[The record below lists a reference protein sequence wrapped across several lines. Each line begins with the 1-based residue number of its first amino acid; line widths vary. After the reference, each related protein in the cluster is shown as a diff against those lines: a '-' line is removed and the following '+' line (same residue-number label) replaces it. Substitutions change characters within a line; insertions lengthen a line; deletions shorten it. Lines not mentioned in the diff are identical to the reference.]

1 MKRIGLLLL
10 VFVLVG
16 ALVAG
21 CGAPAKKKI
30 VIGLDDHFAPMGF
43 RDDKNNLVGFDI
55 DMAKEAGKRLNMDV
69 EFKPIDWNSKEV
81 ELNSKRID
89 MIWNGLTV
97 TEKRKENILFSKP
110 YMADHH
116 VIVVLANSPIKSK
129 ADLAGKIVAT
139 QEGSSTVDAILKEP
153 QIANSLKELKKYPDN
168 VVTFIDLKAGRADAV
183 VIDEISA
190 RYYITKKSKEAD
202 AYKIIDDKFPA
213 SFMAV
218 GLRKSDT
225 ELQAQLQ
232 KVLDDMKKDGAS
244 AKISKEWFGED
255 LVL

>member
-153 QIANSLKELKKYPDN
+153 QIANSMKELKKYPDN
-168 VVTFIDLKAGRADAV
+168 VVTFIDLKAGRVEAI

-190 RYYITKKSKEAD
+190 RYYITKKSKEVD
-202 AYKIIDDKFPA
+202 AYKIIDDKFP
-213 SFMAV
+213 SSMMAV

-232 KVLDDMKKDGAS
+232 KVLDDMKKDGTS

>member
-55 DMAKEAGKRLNMDV
+55 DMAKEAGKRLNVDV

-89 MIWNGLTV
+89 MIWNGLSV

-110 YMADHH
+110 YMAGQH

-129 ADLAGKIVAT
+129 ADLAGKNVGT

-153 QIANSLKELKKYPDN
+153 QIANSMKELKKYPDN
-168 VVTFIDLKAGRADAV
+168 VVTFIDLKAGRLDAI

-190 RYYITKKSKEAD
+190 RYYITKKSKETD
-202 AYKIIDDKFPA
+202 VYKILNDKFP
-213 SFMAV
+213 SSLMAV
-218 GLRKSDT
+218 GLRKSDI
-225 ELQAQLQ
+225 ELQGQLQ
-232 KVLDDMKKDGAS
+232 KVLDDMKKDGTS